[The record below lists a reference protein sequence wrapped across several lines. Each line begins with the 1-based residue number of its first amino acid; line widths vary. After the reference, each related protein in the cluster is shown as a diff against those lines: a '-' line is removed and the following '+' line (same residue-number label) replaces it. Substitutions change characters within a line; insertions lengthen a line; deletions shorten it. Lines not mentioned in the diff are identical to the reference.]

1 MSSQLKY
8 KFFFQTLRCL
18 ASDLLVDHVV
28 SKSGSGSLH
37 LGDPGGDLLDALHL
51 LVKELGLDVVAQ
63 VGISVGGLVHVQ
75 QALVDSFLEFKSC
88 LESIQRSSP
97 LHGGGL
103 GHVLKDNLAS
113 SLVLILDQFL
123 SMLSL
128 LVRRLLEESGKAG
141 VCRVVPVKVGVH
153 GHVDVAGVELH
164 VDLLVDQS
172 LALLLEVLPDAGSH
186 LEMLM
191 FGVLFECLST
201 LIVA

>member
-1 MSSQLKY
+1 MEEG
-8 KFFFQTLRCL
+8 L
-18 ASDLLVDHVV
+18 ATSW
-28 SKSGSGSLH
+28 K
-37 LGDPGGDLLDALHL
+37 
-51 LVKELGLDVVAQ
+51 
-63 VGISVGGLVHVQ
+63 
-75 QALVDSFLEFKSC
+75 
-88 LESIQRSSP
+88 
-97 LHGGGL
+97 
-103 GHVLKDNLAS
+103 NLAS

-128 LVRRLLEESGKAG
+128 LVGRLLEESSKAG

-186 LEMLM
+186 LKMLM
-191 FGVLFECLST
+191 FGVLFECLSK